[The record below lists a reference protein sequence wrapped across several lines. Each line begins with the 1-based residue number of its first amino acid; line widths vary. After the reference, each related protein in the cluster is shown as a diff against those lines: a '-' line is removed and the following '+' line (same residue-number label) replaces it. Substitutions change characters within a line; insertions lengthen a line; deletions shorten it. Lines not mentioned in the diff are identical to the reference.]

1 MGRRHVLQTERMN
14 PRALPRF
21 FVSEETLKAG
31 TLPDP
36 VAHQVAHV
44 LRLRAGDPL
53 CLLDGNGGVF
63 VAHLREGGRFQVV
76 EQVSPP
82 PEPPIAITLLQALVR
97 PEKVEQ
103 VIRLGVQGGVSALW
117 IAPSERS
124 VARLEPSKQPSR
136 LIRWQKIATEEAE
149 LAYRARVPEVRFLG
163 EWRQAFQSLP
173 RPVWVLDEWEGT
185 LPLSQ
190 CLTAVSTATLSLV
203 VGPEGG
209 FSPHEREWMQ
219 SQPDCRAV
227 SLGTRVLRT
236 ESAGFYALAQIW
248 ALMEAY
254 SNARWGGERSP

>member
-1 MGRRHVLQTERMN
+1 MGRWHVSKSERVN

-36 VAHQVAHV
+36 VAHQVTHV

-63 VAHLREGGRFQVV
+63 IAHLREGRRFQVV
-76 EQVSPP
+76 EQVPPP

-97 PEKVEQ
+97 PEKLEQ
-103 VIRLGVQGGVSALW
+103 VIRLGVQSGASALW

-124 VARLEPSKQPSR
+124 VVRVEPSKQSSR

-149 LAYRARVPEVRFLG
+149 LAYRAQVPEVKLFD
-163 EWRQAFQSLP
+163 EWCQAFQSLP
-173 RPVWVLDEWEGT
+173 RPIWVLDEWEGMV
-185 LPLSQ
+185 PLSQ
-190 CLTAVSTATLSLV
+190 CLSGVPPSTLSLV

-209 FSPHEREWMQ
+209 FSPHEREWMR
-219 SQPDCRAV
+219 SQPDCKAV
-227 SLGTRVLRT
+227 SLGARVLRT

-248 ALMEAY
+248 ALVEANPQA
-254 SNARWGGERSP
+254 SWGGELSP